1 MSQIFYSEVDLNLQN
16 ELNRQARAGRYSR
29 TTKDLAF
36 MLEKICNVQLTAY
49 NPVPKADP
57 DNPGSTPLRGS
68 IIDRPLA
75 VLGGKTTQSGRYLPS
90 GRNGFLNSSQSPY
103 ENRRINIKRDDSSG
117 KLIAE
122 QVFDTE
128 SIDNSRRIAPYIT
141 IADVTIG
148 DGAIGAL
155 NKASVNI
162 TIPNPDRDLNEMES
176 IWMRPGRYV
185 SLRIQHPESA
195 IIGDN
200 KQLTPF
206 ALPDDDKLKKLYP
219 SWANNLENLKTQI
232 GKMNQFD
239 FNGLITNF
247 DMSFQSNGSVD
258 ITIQMTG
265 TSDIYTDITM
275 LMDPSKKAKA
285 QESSRFSTINT
296 AEIGTEYEN
305 IKTPYTGSAY
315 QSEFYIQLSNAVD
328 SLRDQYNTSN
338 NIDSNITTTGI
349 MPFSIP
355 VSNQEDPS
363 TATDHFIL
371 FGQPF
376 DQNIARNFDD
386 VYEPRAIQYYTASVG
401 YREEDR
407 PDIEDF
413 EDEFGFLDAI
423 DIELYDE
430 ALATYESG
438 SAADIDQWYE
448 KQDELIEKDRE
459 RQKKQFEAEEKL
471 VQEITD
477 DNRYITLGGLIH
489 FLNNNIVIKQ
499 PNTNGVGIICTDG
512 AVPSKPNNP
521 PSTKSIQS
529 TYYPELKSL
538 EPERVLILPNKDLLK
553 KPGSMNSY
561 GDIVYYKNVLEGQA
575 NLLASLGDSYKEW
588 PGVYDGADSNAR
600 FFPSRIFINLET
612 IESIVKDVSNNNV
625 RKFTVGKFLGEISSL
640 ISKSTGG
647 AINLVLTADKD
658 DPETILFADTAFIKL
673 KTITP
678 YEIPMFANHPQ
689 GTIVEDFQLAA
700 KLPESVKNL
709 SYVLNQ
715 GPNVDVEKVA
725 PYMNFMFNADNT
737 DAVQKQVDS
746 YAATHKKSVAEWKQS
761 ATEYGKSPQDA
772 DVIANL
778 QKTLKTY
785 LQYPTDD
792 IRKSMQLTAPI
803 FPFDASF
810 TISGINGFRY
820 GDVLSFPGLPKKY
833 TNNTVFSIIKINH
846 TVSSTGEWK
855 TKINTIMRPNIP

>member
-16 ELNRQARAGRYSR
+16 ELIKQAGAGRFSR
-29 TTKDLAF
+29 TNKDLAF

-49 NPVPKADP
+49 NPPPAANP
-57 DNPGSTPLRGS
+57 DNPKSTPLRGS

-75 VLGGKTTQSGRYLPS
+75 VLGGKNTQSGRYLPS
-90 GRNGFLNSSQSPY
+90 GKNGFLNSSQSTY
-103 ENRRINIKRDDSSG
+103 ENRSIQIKRKENG
-117 KLIAE
+117 NLKAE

-185 SLRIQHPESA
+185 SLRIQHPDSA
-195 IIGDN
+195 IISDN
-200 KQLTPF
+200 KLLTEF
-206 ALPDDDKLKKLYP
+206 SLPPGDKLRELYP
-219 SWANNLENLKTQI
+219 TWANKLNDLKKQI
-232 GKMNQFD
+232 REMNKFD
-239 FNGLITNF
+239 FNGLITSF

-285 QESSRFSTINT
+285 QQNSRFSVIDNT
-296 AEIGTEYEN
+296 EIGTEYEN
-305 IKTPYTGSAY
+305 IKTPYTGSQY

-328 SLRDQYNTSN
+328 AARSQYNKAINAN
-338 NIDSNITTTGI
+338 NNITTAGI
-349 MPFSIP
+349 MPFRIP
-355 VSNQEDPS
+355 VSNDENPT

-376 DQNIARNFDD
+376 NQNIKRNFDD
-386 VYEPRAIQYYTASVG
+386 IYEPRSIQPYTASVG

-407 PDIEDF
+407 PQLEDF
-413 EDEFGFLDAI
+413 EDEFGFLDNI

-448 KQDELIEKDRE
+448 KQDQLIEKDRE
-459 RQKKQFEAEEKL
+459 QQETQFNAEEKL

-512 AVPSKPNNP
+512 DIPGGNTSI
-521 PSTKSIQS
+521 KSIQS
-529 TYYPELKSL
+529 TYYSNLKSL
-538 EPERVLILPNKDLLK
+538 EPERVLLLPNTNLLV

-561 GDIVYYKNVLEGQA
+561 GDTVYYKNVLEGQA
-575 NLLASLGDSYKEW
+575 DLKASFGDSYKEW
-588 PGVYDGADSNAR
+588 PGVYSGAGENAK

-612 IESIVKDVSNNNV
+612 IESLIKDVSNNNV
-625 RKFTVGKFLGEISSL
+625 RKFTVGKFLQEISTL

-678 YEIPMFANHPQ
+678 FEIPMFANNPN

-700 KLPESVKNL
+700 KLPDSVKNL

-746 YAATHKKSVAEWKQS
+746 YKKTHTDAVNEWLLS

-792 IRKSMQLTAPI
+792 IRKSMELTAPI

-833 TNNTVFSIIKINH
+833 TANTVFSIIKINH

-855 TKINTIMRPNIP
+855 TKINTIMRPNID

>member
-29 TTKDLAF
+29 TTKDIAF
-36 MLEKICNVQLTAY
+36 MVEKIANVQLTAY
-49 NPVPKADP
+49 YPADKKS
-57 DNPGSTPLRGS
+57 NAIRGP
-68 IIDRPLA
+68 IIERPLA

-90 GRNGFLNSSQSPY
+90 GANGFLNSQNKTYS
-103 ENRRINIKRDDSSG
+103 NRKIEINRNEAGELEAVSVNG
-117 KLIAE
+117 PE
-122 QVFDTE
+122 R
-128 SIDNSRRIAPYIT
+128 IDNSGRIAPYIT
-141 IADVTIG
+141 VADVVIG

-155 NKASVNI
+155 NKASVGI
-162 TIPNPDRDLNEMES
+162 TIPNPERDLNEMES

-185 SLRIQHPESA
+185 SMRIQHPDSA
-195 IIGDN
+195 IIGEN
-200 KQLTPF
+200 KQLSTF
-206 ALPDDDKLKKLYP
+206 SLPPDDKLRQLYP
-219 SWANNLENLKTQI
+219 SWAEKLEELKNQI

-247 DMSFQSNGSVD
+247 DMSFQSNGSVS

-275 LMDPSKKAKA
+275 LMDPDKKAKA

-296 AEIGTEYEN
+296 AEIGTEYKD
-305 IKTPYTGSAY
+305 IKTPYTGSDY
-315 QSEFYIQLSNAVD
+315 TSEFYIQLSNAVD
-328 SLRDQYNTSN
+328 AARSEYNISISEN
-338 NIDSNITTTGI
+338 NTLNTGI
-349 MPFSIP
+349 MPFRID
-355 VSNQEDPS
+355 VSNQENPT

-386 VYEPRAIQYYTASVG
+386 VYKPQSIQPYTASVG

-407 PDIEDF
+407 PQIEDF
-413 EDEFGFLDAI
+413 EDEFGFLDDI
-423 DIELYDE
+423 DLELYDE
-430 ALATYESG
+430 AIATYESG

-448 KQDELIEKDRE
+448 KQDELIEKDR
-459 RQKKQFEAEEKL
+459 KQQETQFDAEEKL
-471 VQEITD
+471 IQEITD

-489 FLNNNIVIKQ
+489 FLNNNIIIKQ
-499 PNTNGVGIICTDG
+499 PNANGVGIICTD
-512 AVPSKPNNP
+512 ATSKNGKT
-521 PSTKSIQS
+521 SVKAIQS

-538 EPERVLILPNKDLLK
+538 EPERVLLLPNKDRLI

-561 GDIVYYKNVLEGQA
+561 GDTVYYKNVLAGQA
-575 NLLASLGDSYKEW
+575 DLQASLGDLYKEW
-588 PGVYDGADSNAR
+588 PGVYDGSGTNAI

-625 RKFTVGKFLGEISSL
+625 RKFTVGKFLEEISTL
-640 ISKSTGG
+640 ISKCTGG

-658 DPETILFADTAFIKL
+658 DPETILFADTGFIKL
-673 KTITP
+673 KETTA

-689 GTIVEDFQLAA
+689 GTIVEDFQLSA

-715 GPNVDVEKVA
+715 GNTVSAEKIA
-725 PYMNFMFNADNT
+725 PYMNFMFNADNKE
-737 DAVQKQVDS
+737 AVQTQVDL
-746 YAATHKKSVAEWKQS
+746 YAATHEKAVAEWKQS
-761 ATEYGKSPQDA
+761 STEYGKSPQDA

-778 QKTLKTY
+778 EKTLKTY

-792 IRKSMQLTAPI
+792 IRNSTQLTAPI

-833 TNNTVFSIIKINH
+833 TENTVFSIIKINH
-846 TVSSTGEWK
+846 SVSSNGEWK
-855 TKINTIMRPNIP
+855 TKINTIMRPNIS

>member
-1 MSQIFYSEVDLNLQN
+1 MSQIFYSEVDINLQQQ
-16 ELNRQARAGRYSR
+16 LNKQARAGRYSR
-29 TTKDLAF
+29 TSEDIAF
-36 MLEKICNVQLTAY
+36 MLEKKANVELIAY
-49 NPVPKADP
+49 APPPETKE
-57 DNPGSTPLRGS
+57 GEIKQIRGPQ
-68 IIDRPLA
+68 IDKPLA
-75 VLGGKTTQSGRYLPS
+75 RLGGNTVLGGRYLPS
-90 GRNGFLNSSQSPY
+90 GNEGYLNSLQTPY
-103 ENRRINIKRDDSSG
+103 NTTNF
-117 KLIAE
+117 KLGDNDNNYKVI
-122 QVFDTE
+122 TE
-128 SIDNSRRIAPYIT
+128 TLPYTDNSRRIAPYIRVLS
-141 IADVTIG
+141 VTIG

-155 NKASVNI
+155 NKATIGI
-162 TIPNPDRDLNEMES
+162 TIPNPERDLNEMES

-185 SLRIQHPESA
+185 SLRIQHPDSA
-195 IIGDN
+195 IISDN
-200 KQLTPF
+200 KLLTEF
-206 ALPDDDKLKKLYP
+206 SLPPGDKLRELYP
-219 SWANNLENLKTQI
+219 TWANKLNDLKKQI
-232 GKMNQFD
+232 REMNKFD
-239 FNGLITNF
+239 FNGLITSF

-285 QESSRFSTINT
+285 QQNSRFSVIDNT
-296 AEIGTEYEN
+296 EIGTEYEN
-305 IKTPYTGSAY
+305 IKTPYTGSQY

-328 SLRDQYNTSN
+328 AARSQYNKAINAN
-338 NIDSNITTTGI
+338 NNITTAGI
-349 MPFSIP
+349 MPFRIP
-355 VSNQEDPS
+355 VSNDENPT

-376 DQNIARNFDD
+376 NQNIKRNFDD
-386 VYEPRAIQYYTASVG
+386 IYEPRSIQPYTASVG

-407 PDIEDF
+407 PQLEDF
-413 EDEFGFLDAI
+413 EDEFGFLDNI

-448 KQDELIEKDRE
+448 KQDQLIEKDRE
-459 RQKKQFEAEEKL
+459 QQETQFNAEEKL

-512 AVPSKPNNP
+512 AIPGGNTSI
-521 PSTKSIQS
+521 KSIQS
-529 TYYPELKSL
+529 TYYSNLKSL
-538 EPERVLILPNKDLLK
+538 EPERVLLLPNTNLLV

-561 GDIVYYKNVLEGQA
+561 GDTVYYKNVLEGQA
-575 NLLASLGDSYKEW
+575 DLKASFGDSYKEW
-588 PGVYDGADSNAR
+588 PGVYSGAGENAK

-612 IESIVKDVSNNNV
+612 IESLIKDVSNNNV
-625 RKFTVGKFLGEISSL
+625 RKFTVGKFLQEISTL

-678 YEIPMFANHPQ
+678 FEIPMFANNPN

-700 KLPESVKNL
+700 KLPDSVKNL

-746 YAATHKKSVAEWKQS
+746 YKKTHTDAVNEWLSS

-792 IRKSMQLTAPI
+792 ISKSMELTAPI

-833 TNNTVFSIIKINH
+833 TANTVFSIIKINH

-855 TKINTIMRPNIP
+855 TKINTIMRPNID